1 MPISRNRRLPTDV
14 QQLDFSKLQNFQLHA
29 LADWM
34 GVLRAMRRQN
44 TALARQQFLKEA
56 CLNNTAK
63 AQEGYE
69 VVVLGKVVTAPG
81 AVAPD
86 VEKRAFEIVTEAL
99 QSHREE
105 MGETAFKAVSGAVD
119 AITGNLKKMVKEAIN
134 DAAEK
139 VAPVVIKQGTKRRV
153 VKGVMPPEFKRMVQL
168 AAARIP
174 ILLVGPAG
182 CGKTYLSEKLGE
194 ALDLPC
200 SDQSCSEGMSESV
213 FNGFLLPIG
222 KGGTFEHVPSP
233 FMDRYEKGGVM
244 LLDEMDAGDPNLFTY
259 INKAIANTS
268 YTVAQRWKKPVVK
281 KHEDF
286 VLIAAANT
294 FGHGADAM
302 YVGRNQLDAATL
314 DRFKVGLITMDYSKE
329 VEISLA
335 PQDLC
340 DWAWE
345 IRAKIR
351 SNRLRRI
358 MSTRVIRDLA
368 TMVETQAWKREDWE
382 HVYFA
387 DWSEADRRSVLQ

>member
-1 MPISRNRRLPTDV
+1 MSFSKKGRLPSDIK
-14 QQLDFSKLQNFQLHA
+14 QLDFSKLQNFQLHA

-44 TALARQQFLKEA
+44 TALARQQFVKEA
-56 CLNNTAK
+56 CGNNPDK

-69 VVVLGKVVTAPG
+69 IVVLGKVKTAPG

-86 VEKRAFEIVTEAL
+86 VEKRAFEIVTEAI
-99 QSHREE
+99 QSHRDA
-105 MGETAFKAVSGAVD
+105 MGEDAFKAVSGAVD

-139 VAPVVIKQGTKRRV
+139 VAPVVIKQGTKRRQ
-153 VKGVMPPEFKRMVQL
+153 VKGVFPPEFKRMIEL

-174 ILLVGPAG
+174 VLLVGPAG
-182 CGKTYLSEKLGE
+182 CGKTYLCEKLGE
-194 ALDLPC
+194 ALDLPV

-213 FNGFLLPIG
+213 FNGLLLPIG
-222 KGGTFEHVPSP
+222 KGGNFDHVPSP
-233 FMDRYEKGGVM
+233 FMVRYEKGGVM

-268 YTVAQRWKKPVVK
+268 YTVAQRWKNPVVK

-286 VLIAAANT
+286 VLVAAANT

-329 VEISLA
+329 VEQSLA

-340 DWAWE
+340 EWAWKIRAE
-345 IRAKIR
+345 IRRNK
-351 SNRLRRI
+351 LRRV

-368 TMVETQAWKREDWE
+368 TMTERTGWKQPEWE
-382 HVYFA
+382 QVYFS
-387 DWSEADRRSVLQ
+387 DWSEADKRSVL

>member
-1 MPISRNRRLPTDV
+1 MSFGKKTRLPADIG
-14 QQLDFSKLQNFQLHA
+14 QLDFSKLQNFQLHA
-29 LADWM
+29 LADYV

-56 CLNNTAK
+56 CLNNLEK

-69 VVVLGKVVTAPG
+69 IVVLGKPKATPG

-86 VEKRAFEIVTEAL
+86 IEKRAFEIVTEVV
-99 QSHREE
+99 QSNREA
-105 MGETAFKAVSGAVD
+105 MGEEAFKAVSGAVD
-119 AITGNLKKMVKEAIN
+119 AITGNLRKMVKEAIN

-139 VAPVVIKQGTKRRV
+139 VAPVVIKQGAHRRT
-153 VKGVMPPEFKRMVQL
+153 VKGVLPPEFKRMVQL
-168 AAARIP
+168 AAARVP
-174 ILLVGPAG
+174 VLLVGPAG
-182 CGKTYLSEKLGE
+182 CGKTYLCEKLGE
-194 ALDLPC
+194 ALDLPV

-213 FNGFLLPIG
+213 FNGLLLPIG
-222 KGGTFEHVPSP
+222 KGGNFEHVASP
-233 FMDRYEKGGVM
+233 FMERYEKGGVM

-259 INKAIANTS
+259 INKAIANRS

-286 VLIAAANT
+286 VLVAAANT

-329 VEISLA
+329 VEQSLA

-340 DWAWE
+340 EWAWR
-345 IRAKIR
+345 IRASIR
-351 SNRLRRI
+351 SNKLRRV

-368 TMVETQAWKREDWE
+368 TMTERDGWKQPEWE
-382 HVYFA
+382 QVYFS
-387 DWSEADRRSVLQ
+387 DWSEADKRSVLQ